1 MGDDVSPGEH
11 TGDGDLE
18 ERDQNLPGFSKQGF
32 LAMSGMMLWRQQVS
46 AVLRIRLL
54 RLRHEGKFLRGV

>member
-1 MGDDVSPGEH
+1 MGDGVSVGEH

-18 ERDQNLPGFSKQGF
+18 ERDQNSPEFSKHGI
-32 LAMSGMMLWRQQVS
+32 LAMSGMMLWRQQVC

-54 RLRHEGKFLRGV
+54 RLKHEGKFFRGV

>member
-1 MGDDVSPGEH
+1 MGDGISLGGH

-18 ERDQNLPGFSKQGF
+18 ERDQNFPGFSKQGL
-32 LAMSGMMLWRQQVS
+32 LAMSGMMLWRQQVC

-54 RLRHEGKFLRGV
+54 RLRHDGKFLRGL